1 MTEPT
6 PFHRD
11 IRAVLDE
18 SAARLPYRITHRL
31 EAARSAALARQASLA
46 QPLVLKT
53 AALSMASA
61 GSGPGRSASPL
72 WWRIGATAL
81 PLLILIVGLYA
92 IAVWNDTETS
102 DEIAEI
108 DTAVL
113 TDEVPLSAYTDR
125 GFGVFLKNIRQD

>member
-6 PFHRD
+6 PFHRE

-18 SAARLPYRITHRL
+18 SAGRLPYRIAHRL
-31 EAARSAALARQASLA
+31 ESARAAALARH
-46 QPLVLKT
+46 QPV
-53 AALSMASA
+53 ARSEAVSVALSLASA
-61 GSGPGRSASPL
+61 GSGDARPQAPL
-72 WWRIGATAL
+72 WWRVGITAL
-81 PLLILIVGLYA
+81 PLLVLVVGLYA
-92 IAVWNDTETS
+92 IVVWNDTETS

>member
-1 MTEPT
+1 MTEPSL
-6 PFHRD
+6 FHRN
-11 IRAVLDE
+11 IRAALDE
-18 SAARLPYRITHRL
+18 SAARLPYRVTHRL
-31 EAARSAALARQASLA
+31 ESARAAALARHEPAA
-46 QPLVLKT
+46 QPSLV
-53 AALSMASA
+53 AALRLAPA
-61 GSGPGRSASPL
+61 GSGGARASAPL
-72 WWRIGATAL
+72 WWRIGITAL
-81 PLLILIVGLYA
+81 PLLVVMLGLYA

>member
-1 MTEPT
+1 MNDPT
-6 PFHRD
+6 AFHHE
-11 IRAVLDE
+11 IRAALDE
-18 SAARLPYRITHRL
+18 SAARLPYRVTHRL
-31 EAARSAALARQASLA
+31 EAARAAALARHQPAA
-46 QPLVLKT
+46 QTEVVS
-53 AALSMASA
+53 AALSLASA
-61 GSGPGRSASPL
+61 GAGDGRSSSPL

-92 IAVWNDTETS
+92 ITVWNDTETS
-102 DEIAEI
+102 DEIAEV